1 MKRRGAQWDA
11 GRTPIAGLVKGDP
24 VSKIPVVSL
33 AAIIRGEPNADE
45 AVLRDLLPALEK
57 WGALQL
63 VDHGV
68 PEETIAGA
76 FAAGKRF
83 FELPLE
89 QRLAI
94 RIDKDNRGYAP
105 MHNTHY
111 PGNKPDL
118 KESFNVGLGLTA
130 DDPDIIARKPL
141 HGLNRWPDLADFRGP
156 VETYF
161 NAMLR
166 LGDRM
171 LGPLALCLG
180 MAPAI
185 LRSMYTKP
193 VAFMRLFHYPPDSN
207 VAEKE
212 YGAAEHKDYGFL
224 TILAQDA
231 NGGLE
236 VRSSEGE
243 IVPIEP
249 RADAFVI
256 NIGDMLSELSGGR
269 IQSPLHRVVN
279 RSGRAR
285 YSIPFFFDPNFD
297 ARFDAMPDVT
307 SGEYL
312 LRKFNKFYE
321 YRKQMAATG

>member
-1 MKRRGAQWDA
+1 MSA
-11 GRTPIAGLVKGDP
+11 V
-24 VSKIPVVSL
+24 PVVSL
-33 AAIIRGEPNADE
+33 APLTNAEVDADRKVVRG
-45 AVLRDLLPALEK
+45 LLPALEK
-57 WGALQL
+57 WGALQV

-68 PEETIAGA
+68 PAATVAGA
-76 FAAGKRF
+76 FEACRRF
-83 FELPLE
+83 FALPLE
-89 QRLAI
+89 SRMAI
-94 RIDKDNRGYAP
+94 RISKDNRGYAP

-130 DDPDIIARKPL
+130 DDPDILANKPL
-141 HGLNRWPDLADFRGP
+141 HGLNRWPELQDFRAP

-161 NAMLR
+161 NAILG
-166 LGDRM
+166 LGDRL

-180 MAPAI
+180 MTPAD
-185 LRSMYTKP
+185 LRALYTKP

-236 VRSSEGE
+236 VRSAEGE
-243 IVPIEP
+243 LVPVEP

-285 YSIPFFFDPNFD
+285 HSIPFFFDPNFD
-297 ARFDAMPDVT
+297 ARFAAMPEIT

-321 YRKQMAATG
+321 YRKQAAGGG